1 MRYHCTLYINFQ
13 NLFTAYLNPNHM
25 ISKNAKPR
33 LSKLSIVTLGL
44 VLLFSGLIIAQWSCN
59 GSGKSDKNKGAD
71 SAASVSKTTAT
82 TASTIKPVISGNVPT
97 EVTIPNPDPNPVN
110 NRPAFDVF
118 SWQTFIA
125 LCWPVKSGERGVPLN
140 PNDPNTLLKST
151 NTTPAVWTSYKDQW
165 DLFGQ
170 GSNPPSA
177 WNSWTNPVNLCL
189 NQQVNHV
196 FGTAK
201 SDMLPGEGDES
212 LSVPLIDQRKNYALY
227 EIRYNEVQ
235 YNFIVNNS
243 LYFSKNLYNY
253 QKAHGGAVTMPSSNP
268 TTQGSILIKAAW
280 KHLTAQDDL
289 SRYYVIDELVYDPVT
304 QKCTKEKMGLV
315 GLHIAQKVDQFSEW
329 VWSSFEQ
336 VDNVPG
342 APNAKAPYTFNNGT
356 NTPSTT
362 NHGFANKP
370 TSKTPIQD
378 SSLRVPVQVV
388 RLNEIPTTPTGSSTV
403 DINKIYQTVLAGTWL
418 KYYQLVITQWP
429 ANASQFKQ
437 FTQNGIYPA
446 DCGSAFPVNNCI
458 NTTMETYFQNRND
471 AAGAGGNS
479 CMSCHYQAPN
489 TDFSWSVQLRSH

>member
-1 MRYHCTLYINFQ
+1 
-13 NLFTAYLNPNHM
+13 M
-25 ISKNAKPR
+25 IPKKVKPR
-33 LSKLSIVTLGL
+33 LSKLSIVTLVL
-44 VLLFSGLIIAQWSCN
+44 VLLFSGLIIAQWSCS
-59 GSGKSDKNKGAD
+59 GSGKGNNGSD
-71 SAASVSKTTAT
+71 SASKPPTAGSGSGIT
-82 TASTIKPVISGNVPT
+82 PAISGNVPT
-97 EVTIPNPDPNPVN
+97 EVNIPNPDSNAVN

-125 LCWPVKSGERGVPLN
+125 LCWPVDTAKRGVPLT
-140 PNDPNTLLKST
+140 PDDPNTMLKMTNST
-151 NTTPAVWTSYKDQW
+151 PVVWTSYKNQW

-170 GSNPPSA
+170 GNNTPSA
-177 WNSWTNPVNLCL
+177 WNSWADPVNLCT
-189 NQQVNHV
+189 NQPVKHV
-196 FGTAK
+196 FGSAK
-201 SDMLPGEGDES
+201 SDMLPGEGNES

-253 QKAHGGAVTMPSSNP
+253 QKANGGAVTMPISNK

-280 KHLTAQDDL
+280 KHITPQDDP
-289 SRYYVIDELVYDPVT
+289 SRYYIINEIVYDPVT
-304 QKCTKEKMGLV
+304 KKCTKEMMGLV
-315 GLHIAQKVDQFSEW
+315 GLHIAQKVDQFGEW

-342 APNAKAPYTFNNGT
+342 AANAKAPYTFNNGT
-356 NTPSTT
+356 NVPSTT

-370 TSKTPIQD
+370 TSKVLNPD
-378 SSLRVPVQVV
+378 SASRVPVQVV
-388 RLNEIPTTPTGSSTV
+388 RLNEIPTTPSVNNTV
-403 DINKIYQTVLAGTWL
+403 DINKIYQAALSGTWL

-429 ANASQFKQ
+429 SNAGQFKQ

-446 DCGSAFPVNNCI
+446 DCGGAFPVNNCV
-458 NTTMETYFQNRND
+458 NVTMETYFQNMND

-489 TDFSWSVQLRSH
+489 TDFSWSLQLRSH

>member
-1 MRYHCTLYINFQ
+1 MKTK
-13 NLFTAYLNPNHM
+13 NLKFRM
-25 ISKNAKPR
+25 
-33 LSKLSIVTLGL
+33 SKLSMTMFGL
-44 VLLFSGLIIAQWSCN
+44 VLFFSVFIITQWSCG
-59 GSGKSDKNKGAD
+59 GSGNKQNGQTAD
-71 SAASVSKTTAT
+71 TGKTAPKGGIT
-82 TASTIKPVISGNVPT
+82 PVLSGNVPT

-125 LCWPVKSGERGVPLN
+125 LCWPVDTGIRGVPLN
-140 PNDPNTLLKST
+140 PNDPNTLLKAT

-170 GSNPPSA
+170 GNNTPSA
-177 WNSWTNPVNLCL
+177 WNSWTDPVNLCT
-189 NQQVNHV
+189 NQPVNHV
-196 FGTAK
+196 FGSAK
-201 SDMLPGEGDES
+201 SDMLPGEGNES

-235 YNFIVNNS
+235 YNFIVNNG

-253 QKAHGGAVTMPSSNP
+253 QKAHGGAVTMPISNP

-280 KHLTAQDDL
+280 KHLTSQDDL
-289 SRYYVIDELVYDPVT
+289 SRYYVINEVVYDPVT
-304 QKCTKEKMGLV
+304 KTCKKEMMGLV
-315 GLHIAQKVDQFSEW
+315 GLHIAQKVDQFGEW

-342 APNAKAPYTFNNGT
+342 AANAKAPYTFNNGT

-370 TSKTPIQD
+370 ANKVLNPD
-378 SSLRVPVQVV
+378 SASRVPVQVV
-388 RLNEIPTTPTGSSTV
+388 RLNEIPTTPAVGNTV
-403 DINKIYQTVLAGTWL
+403 DINKIYQAALSGTWL

-429 ANASQFKQ
+429 SNAGQFKQ

-446 DCGSAFPVNNCI
+446 DCGGAFPVNNCV
-458 NTTMETYFQNRND
+458 NVTMETYFQNMND